1 MKMNHFGIFLEPNSE
16 LLRFILDLKKSLLIY
31 NKNLP
36 YLLHPPHLTL
46 VHGLFSDKFTL
57 EKKLEEFLLDK
68 KPFDIFCTNL
78 CSFKDDSQTGLN
90 TVYVSLEPNNYL
102 NNFQK
107 DLLKN
112 INPTKSVFKPSTIS
126 SEELK
131 KNLKLYN
138 YPFVYPN
145 WIPHFTIASVDKVLE
160 EKILQFNNQT
170 LELCNKISKVSIW
183 EISGDLHKKIK
194 EFEISL

>member
-1 MKMNHFGIFLEPNSE
+1 MNHFGIFLEPSGE
-16 LLRFILDLKKSLLIY
+16 LLRFISDLKKSLKN

-46 VHGLFSDKFTL
+46 VHGLFSDKFTV

-68 KPFDIFCTNL
+68 KPFDILCTNL
-78 CSFKDDSQTGLN
+78 SSFKDDSQTGLN

-102 NNFQK
+102 NIFQK

-112 INPTKSVFKPSTIS
+112 INPEKSVFKSSSIS

-160 EKILQFNNQT
+160 EKILQSNNQT

-194 EFEISL
+194 EFDISL

>member
-1 MKMNHFGIFLEPNSE
+1 M
-16 LLRFILDLKKSLLIY
+16 
-31 NKNLP
+31 
-36 YLLHPPHLTL
+36 
-46 VHGLFSDKFTL
+46 
-57 EKKLEEFLLDK
+57 
-68 KPFDIFCTNL
+68 
-78 CSFKDDSQTGLN
+78 
-90 TVYVSLEPNNYL
+90 YVSLEPNNYL
-102 NNFQK
+102 NIFQK

-112 INPTKSVFKPSTIS
+112 INPEKSVFKSSSIS

-194 EFEISL
+194 EFDISL